1 MFPVMFPVM
10 LPALPFFSHSSTV
23 FELLRRCT
31 CTLRL
36 VLPDDATIAV
46 LKLFLDVVVVV
57 VIFSMLLLPRLL
69 VLLLLDLLLLLL
81 AVRGCF
87 KGRKLVVAGISGM
100 KLFSMVCVYA
110 CKLEKKRE
118 EEARRG
124 GLFLLVLFI
133 ENRCH
138 F

>member
-1 MFPVMFPVM
+1 MFPVML

-23 FELLRRCT
+23 FELFLRCT

-36 VLPDDATIAV
+36 VLPDDIATIAV
-46 LKLFLDVVVVV
+46 LKLFLDVVVLV

-81 AVRGCF
+81 AVRGCL

-100 KLFSMVCVYA
+100 KLFSMVCLYA

-118 EEARRG
+118 EEARTG